1 MIKVDLNGQWKMQE
15 AGAADWLEVQV
26 PGSVMNDLL
35 QNGKIE
41 DPFYRDNEKIGLEV
55 AAKDFVYTRTFSVDE
70 ELLTQDKILL
80 ICEGLDTLAEVSV
93 NGELVEKTNNMH
105 RIYEIDVKSFVTK
118 GENEIS
124 IKFNSPTKYIEVLQ
138 NEDPLAPLDGGD
150 ALPGFPYLRKAH
162 YMFGWDWGPKIPD
175 MGIWRNI
182 SIQAWSSVKLDD
194 VYMTQVHKD
203 NEVQLDVRVNVERLN
218 EEQDLQL
225 EVSLT
230 NPAGQVEVKTVPV
243 SALQE
248 IITFNVDNPELWWPN
263 GYGKQSLYQVEVSL
277 LDKNGSKLDAKDYNI
292 GLRTIEVKSVP
303 DEFGRSF
310 EFYVNG
316 ISIFGMGANYIPED
330 NILARNSVKKTERL
344 LKDSVEANFNMV
356 RIWGGGHY
364 PEDYFYDL
372 CDRLGLIVWQDF
384 MFACASYK
392 LTDEFLD
399 TVKKEVTDNV
409 KRLRHHASLGI
420 WSGNNEVE
428 EGWVH
433 WGWPQDPMRKTD
445 YIKLFEYIIPE
456 MIKELDPQTFYWSS
470 SPSSGGG
477 FDQPRDPNRG
487 DMHYWEVWHGLKPFT
502 EYRKYFFRFCS
513 EFGFQSFPSLKTV
526 ESFTIPE
533 DRNIFSRVMEA
544 HQKNSGANGKILF
557 YLSENFLYPKDF
569 DSLLYVSQLL
579 QAEAIKYGVEHWR
592 RNRGRCM
599 GSLYWQLNDCWPV
612 ASWSSIDSFGRWK
625 ALHYFTKKFYAPIL
639 LSIEEEGKT
648 ASIHVTNDSLEDIQG
663 RIEWKLCKNTS
674 EVLKEGSVEA
684 KVGKLSAENCIELIF
699 EEDLSKDDMVNTY
712 LEATF
717 VMNGENH
724 SNAVV
729 LFVKPKHFEFLDPQ
743 ITFDVQEEN
752 DQFILSV
759 EANGGLAKYVELDL
773 QKADCKFSDNYF
785 DLSAGDTKKVTI
797 MKDSLSVDVS
807 LEELKSNLSVRSIYN
822 TF

>member
-1 MIKVDLNGQWKMQE
+1 MLKVDLNGQWKMQE
-15 AGAADWLEVQV
+15 AGVDEWLDVQV

-35 QNGKIE
+35 QHGKIE
-41 DPFYRDNEKIGLEV
+41 DPFYRDNEKIGLEI
-55 AAKDFVYTRTFSVDE
+55 AENDYVYSRTFSVDE
-70 ELLTQDKILL
+70 EFLKQDKILL

-105 RIYEIDVKSFVTK
+105 RIYEMDVKSLLQK
-118 GENEIS
+118 GENDITV
-124 IKFNSPTKYIEVLQ
+124 KFNSPTKYIRALQ
-138 NEDPLAPLDGGD
+138 NEDPLAGVGD
-150 ALPGFPYLRKAH
+150 AVAGYPYLRKAH
-162 YMFGWDWGPKIPD
+162 YMFGWDWGPQIPD

-182 SIQAWSSVKLDD
+182 SIQAWSSAKLED
-194 VYMTQVHKD
+194 VYITQAHKE
-203 NEVQLDVRVNVERLN
+203 NEVQIDVRVKVENLN
-218 EEQDLQL
+218 SQEGVQL
-225 EVSLT
+225 EVSLKS
-230 NPAGQVEVKTVPV
+230 PAGEVEVKTIPV
-243 SALQE
+243 SASQE
-248 IITFNVDNPELWWPN
+248 IVTFNVENPELWWPN
-263 GYGKQSLYQVEVSL
+263 GYGKQPLYEVEVSL
-277 LDKNGSKLDAKDYNI
+277 IDVGGSKLDTKDYNI

-316 ISIFGMGANYIPED
+316 LSIFGMGANYIPED
-330 NILARNSVKKTERL
+330 NLLARNSVEKTERL

-384 MFACASYK
+384 MFACSVYK

-399 TVKKEVTDNV
+399 TIKKEVADNV

-420 WSGNNEVE
+420 WCGNNETE

-456 MIKELDPQTFYWSS
+456 MMKELDPQTFYWPS
-470 SPSSGGG
+470 SPTSGGG

-513 EFGFQSFPSLKTV
+513 EFGFQSFPSLKSV
-526 ESFTIPE
+526 ETFTIPE
-533 DRNIFSRVMEA
+533 DRNIFSRVMET
-544 HQKNSGANGKILF
+544 HQKNAGANGKILF

-569 DSLLYVSQLL
+569 DSLLFTSQLL

-625 ALHYFTKKFYAPIL
+625 ALHYYAKKFYAPIL

-648 ASIHVTNDSLEDIQG
+648 ASIHVTNDSLEDIEG
-663 RIEWKLCKNTS
+663 RIEWKLRTNTS
-674 EVLKEGSVEA
+674 VILKEGTVEA
-684 KVGKLSAENCIELIF
+684 KVGKLSAENCIELSF
-699 EEDLSKDDMVNTY
+699 EDVLSDENMRNTY
-712 LEATF
+712 LEATLF
-717 VMNGENH
+717 MDGKFH

-729 LFVKPKHFEFLDPQ
+729 LFVKPKHFEFVDPQ
-743 ITFDVQEEN
+743 ITVEVQDEQ

-759 EANGGLAKYVELDL
+759 EARDGLAKYVELDL
-773 QKADCKFSDNYF
+773 ADADCKFSDNYF
-785 DLSAGDTKKVTI
+785 DLSAGDIKKITVQ
-797 MKDSLSVDVS
+797 KASLSREIS
-807 LEELKSNLSVRSIYN
+807 LEEFKGNLSVRSIYN
-822 TF
+822 TY